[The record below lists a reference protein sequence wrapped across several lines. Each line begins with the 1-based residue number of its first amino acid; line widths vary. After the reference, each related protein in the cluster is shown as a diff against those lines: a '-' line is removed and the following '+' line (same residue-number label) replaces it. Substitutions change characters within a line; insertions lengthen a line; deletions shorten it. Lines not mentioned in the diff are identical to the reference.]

1 MSILLDAL
9 KKSEAQRRL
18 GEVPTLQTNVP
29 LDGSRDGGRHAWI
42 PLALILLSAGIMS
55 WTGIAQFRHEG
66 SVPPSAEQANSDSE
80 SGLEVAASDA
90 ARPASVAEKP
100 RTRASGNRPASRKSA
115 TTPVQD
121 YDAPESL
128 PDAEASQPESGRN
141 DTVAA
146 TSRRVKHVEVESSA
160 PAQAAS
166 AKVPDAGSVSAAG
179 APVVTDQ
186 EAYSPQ
192 TISYWQVPQSLRE
205 ELGEFKISVLVYA
218 DNPADRFLLVNGS
231 RLREQDKLEGG
242 AILEEI
248 QRDRAIFSYRSYR
261 FHIKN

>member
-29 LDGSRDGGRHAWI
+29 LDGSRDGERHAWI
-42 PLALILLSAGIMS
+42 PLALILVSAGIMS
-55 WTGIAQFRHEG
+55 WIGIAQFRHEG
-66 SVPPSAEQANSDSE
+66 SVQPATAQANSGSDP
-80 SGLEVAASDA
+80 GVEVAASDSEQ
-90 ARPASVAEKP
+90 PAHVAEKP
-100 RTRASGNRPASRKSA
+100 RTRASGNRAASRKAA

-121 YDAPESL
+121 YDAPEPPPGS
-128 PDAEASQPESGRN
+128 EASQPATDRG

-146 TSRRVKHVEVESSA
+146 ASRRVRHVEIESSA
-160 PAQAAS
+160 PAQTAGAN
-166 AKVPDAGSVSAAG
+166 VPDAGSVSAAG
-179 APVVTDQ
+179 APAATDQ
-186 EAYSPQ
+186 EAYSPH

-218 DNPADRFLLVNGS
+218 NNPADRFVLVNGS
-231 RLREQDKLEGG
+231 RLREQDKSESG

-248 QRDRAIFSYRSYR
+248 QRDRAIFSYRNYR